1 MWVGKMNGDLKL
13 IIRRSVKTSI
23 AILIYGLVIR
33 EKTVYIGAFLGSL
46 ISILS
51 LYMIKWDVEAVL
63 NSKNPFRVSI
73 GGYLKRYLVYGLFLL
88 ALMYFGHNLF
98 FGGVLGLLNVKFNL
112 LINEGVKYFNK
123 LKSKISKI

>member
-1 MWVGKMNGDLKL
+1 MGDLKVL
-13 IIRRSVKTSI
+13 IRRSIITSI
-23 AILIYGLVIR
+23 IILIYGLVIR
-33 EKTVYIGAFLGSL
+33 EKVVYIGAFLGSL

-63 NSKNPFRVSI
+63 NTGTPVRVSMV
-73 GGYLKRYLVYGLFLL
+73 GYVKRYLIYGIFLV

-112 LINEGVKYFNK
+112 LLNTVIQYINK
-123 LKSKISKI
+123 LKVKISKI